1 MRYFSFFPKLTTTDK
16 TGNAVLSTNIL
27 TRVNVIPE
35 LLSNPSSYYTYEI
48 QDGDTPETIA
58 AKYYGNPYRYW
69 IFMFGNGDKLLDPQW
84 DMPLSYRLFDA
95 YLKDKY
101 ASAANTA
108 SQTVLA
114 YTQSTISRYFK
125 VVTTVDSNSNQ
136 TTVNRYV
143 VDYDTY
149 ITLPENVVT
158 TKYFSDGNFVEV
170 TTSRST
176 QTIFEYEQE
185 LNEEKRTVNIVDAR
199 YASELEEKLK
209 SLLTE

>member
-1 MRYFSFFPKLTTTDK
+1 MRYFSFFPKLITTDK
-16 TGNAVLSTNIL
+16 TGNATLSTNIL
-27 TRVNVIPE
+27 TRVNIIPE
-35 LLSNPSSYYTYEI
+35 LLSNPASYYTYEV
-48 QDGDTPETIA
+48 QDGDTPESIA
-58 AKYYGNPYRYW
+58 GKYYGNPYQYW

-101 ASAANTA
+101 AVAANTA
-108 SQTVLA
+108 GQTVLA

-125 VVTTVDSNSNQ
+125 VVTTLDSNSNQ

-158 TKYFSDGNFVEV
+158 TKYFSDGNFVKV

-185 LNEEKRTVNIVDAR
+185 LNEEKRTVNIVDKR